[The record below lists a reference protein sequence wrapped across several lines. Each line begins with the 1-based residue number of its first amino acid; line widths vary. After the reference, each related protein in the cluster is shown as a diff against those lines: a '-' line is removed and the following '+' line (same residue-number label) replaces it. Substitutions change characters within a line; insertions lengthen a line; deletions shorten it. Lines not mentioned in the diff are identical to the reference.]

1 VRRAEQVRNKSRI
14 SLELVV
20 LGIAFHEQNAV
31 ICVARLKSHV
41 PSLVLQYLG
50 LRCPGSI
57 VLQRR
62 AHATEPLS
70 ITFLGTFRITRD
82 GSVVTGIESDK
93 GRALLAYLATE
104 SGQAHRRESLA
115 ALLWP
120 DADKATASQNFRRVI
135 YNLRHTLEGEEG
147 SVLLVTRHDIQF
159 NSAAG
164 HRVDVVVLSNLFDLI
179 TTHPHERVDA
189 CRVCIERLREAVN
202 VYKGEFLASL
212 SFLDSEPFDAWRRHK
227 QEYLHARIIEALA
240 RLSAFHKGRREYAD
254 AIRYLRQQVRLEPWR
269 EEAHYQL
276 MEVLARAGQPAAA
289 LLQFETCRH
298 ILADELGAE
307 PSRATVALYKRIQ
320 SGGFTARSG
329 RA

>member
-1 VRRAEQVRNKSRI
+1 
-14 SLELVV
+14 
-20 LGIAFHEQNAV
+20 
-31 ICVARLKSHV
+31 
-41 PSLVLQYLG
+41 
-50 LRCPGSI
+50 
-57 VLQRR
+57 
-62 AHATEPLS
+62 
-70 ITFLGTFRITRD
+70 
-82 GSVVTGIESDK
+82 VVTGIESDR

-120 DADKATASQNFRRVI
+120 NADKVTASQNIRRVI
-135 YNLRHTLEGEEG
+135 YNLRQTLEGEEEG
-147 SVLLVTRHDIQF
+147 SVLLVTRHDVQF

-164 HRVDVVVLSNLFDLI
+164 HRVDVVVLSNLFEFT

-227 QEYLHARIIEALA
+227 QEYLHARVMEALTH
-240 RLSAFHKGRREYAD
+240 LSAFHKHRQEYAD

-276 MEVLARAGQPAAA
+276 MEVLALAGQPSAA

-298 ILADELGAE
+298 ILADELGTE
-307 PSRATVALYKRIQ
+307 PSPATVALYKRIQ
-320 SGGFTARSG
+320 SGGLTARSG